1 MRGTN
6 SNWAKSAYLR
16 SLFEWYHIFGA
27 NDVNY
32 VVDFI
37 DFSFSVDPNYLE
49 EYCVHEKPHPFY

>member
-37 DFSFSVDPNYLE
+37 DFSFSADPISLDE
-49 EYCVHEKPHPFY
+49 